1 MSKQDVNIMH
11 ANNVMYVLVVMI
23 TSNIIHI
30 RYVIIAFL

>member
-30 RYVIIAFL
+30 